1 MVAAAARAADVRAA
15 RQIAGA
21 VPDPE
26 LPMVTLAD
34 LGILRAVEC
43 EGEGERVVVTITPTY
58 SGCPALP
65 EIAHDLRHRLT
76 QAGFTDV
83 IVRTELAPAWS
94 SDWITAEGRR
104 KLRAAGIAPPGPAQ
118 RRQAP
123 PGPVPLT
130 LTATRREP
138 VPCPR
143 CGSADTTQTAA
154 FSATACRA
162 LFRCVACRE
171 PFEYVKEI

>member
-15 RQIAGA
+15 RQVAEA

-34 LGILRAVEC
+34 LGILRAVAA
-43 EGEGERVVVTITPTY
+43 EGERVVVTITPTY
-58 SGCPALP
+58 SGCPALR

-94 SDWITAEGRR
+94 SDWITPEGRS
-104 KLRAAGIAPPGPAQ
+104 KLRAAGIAPPGPAR

-130 LTATRREP
+130 LTTTRREP

-143 CGSADTTQTAA
+143 CGAADTTQTAA
-154 FSATACRA
+154 FSATACKA
-162 LFRCVACRE
+162 LFRCEACRE